1 MADIDEV
8 KEILNSLR
16 VAMSLVVGLLVVIT
30 GATIKLEQ
38 EGQTGI
44 YFYAGLISI
53 VVLIIVFLKIVSM
66 LRKNIRKI
74 KEL

>member
-30 GATIKLEQ
+30 GATIKLE
-38 EGQTGI
+38 
-44 YFYAGLISI
+44 
-53 VVLIIVFLKIVSM
+53 
-66 LRKNIRKI
+66 
-74 KEL
+74 